1 MAKVFSNLFG
11 GGSDNSAKK
20 EAEKSRQLQQV
31 ANDRQLAEVNRNSQA
46 IGSTRR
52 APRGRRL
59 FEDGPDNGSTSTVL
73 A

>member
-1 MAKVFSNLFG
+1 M
-11 GGSDNSAKK
+11 
-20 EAEKSRQLQQV
+20 

-59 FEDGPDNGSTSTVL
+59 FEDGPGNSSASSVL